1 MIFFNFYVLTAG
13 VTHGI
18 TFTLMDFKHQKY
30 ETFVSAIVQRIVNKQ
45 TVVNRIVVVLT
56 ETEILC
62 MCWCDHHFS
71 FIYGSIKHHHKK
83 NSSIQSARQNV
94 PESHTKM
101 GPHDFQDKLYL
112 IFQALQPKNIFM
124 YTKIKKVQTLKINCN
139 IYTTNCIT

>member
-1 MIFFNFYVLTAG
+1 MENSATAASLFWMIFFNFYVLTAG

-83 NSSIQSARQNV
+83 THRYKV
-94 PESHTKM
+94 LDKM
-101 GPHDFQDKLYL
+101 FLNHILKWVLTIFKINFTLFSKLY
-112 IFQALQPKNIFM
+112 N
-124 YTKIKKVQTLKINCN
+124 LKIFL
-139 IYTTNCIT
+139 CIQKLKKYKP